1 MDIKVSLLGLI
12 VGFMV
17 GLTGMGGGAL
27 MTPALILLGLAR
39 PSLAVGTDLVWN
51 ALTKGVGSIAHIR
64 QHTVDNSIV
73 KRLAMGSIPGAL
85 AGIGL
90 LAILHRRGVQH
101 EDKLVVLVLGAA
113 LVCVAL
119 GLYARTILGT
129 RVPLPTQEQ
138 IARGPWWLTSG
149 VGLVVGFLVSITSV
163 GSGSLIIASLVF
175 LYPATPLKKL
185 VGSDIFH
192 ALFLVG
198 VSAIGHAGL
207 GTINYKLLAGLL
219 VGSVPGVWIG
229 SKLSAS
235 FPETVLRPMLATTLL
250 YLGLKLL

>member
-1 MDIKVSLLGLI
+1 MDVKVALLGLFI
-12 VGFMV
+12 GFLI

-51 ALTKGVGSIAHIR
+51 ALTKGVGSIVHIR
-64 QHTVDNSIV
+64 QHTVDNAIV
-73 KRLAMGSIPGAL
+73 KRLAIGSIPGAL

-90 LAILHRRGVQH
+90 LAILRHRGIQH
-101 EDKLVVLVLGAA
+101 EDKLVVLVLGTA
-113 LVCVAL
+113 LICVAL
-119 GLYARTILGT
+119 GLYVRTVFGARLS
-129 RVPLPTQEQ
+129 LPGQEQ
-138 IARGPWWLTSG
+138 FARGPWWVTSL

-163 GSGSLIIASLVF
+163 GSGSLIVASLVF
-175 LYPATPLKKL
+175 IYPATPLKKI

-207 GTINYKLLAGLL
+207 GTINYKLLFGLL

-229 SKLSAS
+229 SKLSAR
-235 FPETVLRPMLATTLL
+235 FPEVVLRPLLATTLL

>member
-1 MDIKVSLLGLI
+1 MDIKVSLLGLV

-27 MTPALILLGLAR
+27 MTPGLILLGLAR
-39 PSLAVGTDLVWN
+39 PSLAVGTDLLWN
-51 ALTKGVGSIAHIR
+51 ALTKAVGSIVHMR
-64 QHTVDNSIV
+64 QQTVDHRIV

-85 AGIGL
+85 TGIGL
-90 LAILHRRGVQH
+90 LAVLRHNGIQQ
-101 EDKLVVLVLGAA
+101 EDRVVAMVLGTA
-113 LVCVAL
+113 LVCVAV
-119 GLYARTILGT
+119 GLFARTVMGAP
-129 RVPLPTQEQ
+129 RHVPAGEQ
-138 IARGPWWLTSG
+138 VSIQPWWLTSV

-163 GSGSLIIASLVF
+163 GSGTLIIASLAF
-175 LYPATPLKKL
+175 LYPTTPLKKL
-185 VGSDIFH
+185 VGSDIMH
-192 ALFLVG
+192 GLFLVG

-229 SKLSAS
+229 SKVSAR
-235 FPETVLRPMLATTLL
+235 FPERVLRPVLATTLL